1 MKNFLFALRYLRKL
15 RGGTLARVV
24 SLSLGLAVGLLVFSY
39 ANYNLTSDR
48 CFPDR
53 ERIFQLWAHYA
64 DPQHSG
70 YSPQL
75 NAPIAPALAEEVPQ
89 VEAATRLFGP
99 RTSDIVRGDNA
110 FQAKYIYADTM
121 FFDVLGFEPMN
132 GNPKEILLHADQVM
146 LAESFSRTIFGR
158 KDPVGQLVLL
168 NGTDSLTVMGL
179 FRDPN
184 PNQHL
189 GGFNMLCSFEIV
201 KRDLNTSW
209 QGGDSFPSYVK
220 LHEGAS
226 VAEVEAQL
234 PAFFDRHGFT
244 EDMKAWNRS
253 YRFFPITESSRI
265 NTSAG
270 LIAWVL
276 MALAALTLFVASMNY
291 VLISISTLVSRSKTI
306 AMLKVGGARPSDIFR
321 IFCSETA
328 ILTFA
333 SVIVAGFLLWA
344 LQDQV
349 LEITG
354 TPMSELFALK
364 RIWVPL
370 LVILA
375 AFALAALIPSRIFT
389 SVPVTLAFR
398 GATDNRRRWKQVL
411 LVVEIVSCTFT
422 LTLLLLAVLQF
433 DKLRNGDFGFVHGR
447 IVYTRLKTPL
457 PGMAPICDAV
467 AALPEVE
474 AAGASEDLPIWGYS
488 GQPCYDEKSKELLFS
503 CRYTLC
509 NEAYMPAM
517 GMQIAAGRNF
527 VPQSNPF
534 EVIVN
539 ETYVRLRG
547 WTPREAVGRQI
558 IDEDS
563 ADARLYTIVGV
574 VKDFRTVIA
583 TGQVDPIVMHPLNYY
598 TSFPRY
604 TPEIKLRWY
613 LMIRLR
619 EMSPEALAAVQRKIE
634 EYPSDNNHVLTVYD
648 DLLGDTLSEIRS
660 FRNIVFTVSG
670 ITLLIALMGL
680 VGYLGDEMR
689 RRSKEIALRKVNG
702 ASTADVLRLLSR
714 DVLWIAVPSVIVG
727 AAISRWGADLLV
739 SNFVE
744 RVALRWWLFALCGAV
759 VLLIVCAVQLV
770 RTWRIANANP
780 IDMIKT
786 E

>member
-189 GGFNMLCSFEIV
+189 GGFNMLCSFEMV

-209 QGGDSFPSYVK
+209 RGGDSFPSYVK
-220 LHEGAS
+220 LHKGAS

-306 AMLKVGGARPSDIFR
+306 AMLKVGGARSSDIFR

-354 TPMSELFALK
+354 TPMSELFHLK
-364 RIWVPL
+364 
-370 LVILA
+370 
-375 AFALAALIPSRIFT
+375 
-389 SVPVTLAFR
+389 
-398 GATDNRRRWKQVL
+398 
-411 LVVEIVSCTFT
+411 
-422 LTLLLLAVLQF
+422 
-433 DKLRNGDFGFVHGR
+433 
-447 IVYTRLKTPL
+447 
-457 PGMAPICDAV
+457 
-467 AALPEVE
+467 
-474 AAGASEDLPIWGYS
+474 
-488 GQPCYDEKSKELLFS
+488 
-503 CRYTLC
+503 
-509 NEAYMPAM
+509 
-517 GMQIAAGRNF
+517 
-527 VPQSNPF
+527 
-534 EVIVN
+534 
-539 ETYVRLRG
+539 
-547 WTPREAVGRQI
+547 
-558 IDEDS
+558 
-563 ADARLYTIVGV
+563 
-574 VKDFRTVIA
+574 
-583 TGQVDPIVMHPLNYY
+583 
-598 TSFPRY
+598 
-604 TPEIKLRWY
+604 
-613 LMIRLR
+613 
-619 EMSPEALAAVQRKIE
+619 
-634 EYPSDNNHVLTVYD
+634 
-648 DLLGDTLSEIRS
+648 
-660 FRNIVFTVSG
+660 
-670 ITLLIALMGL
+670 
-680 VGYLGDEMR
+680 
-689 RRSKEIALRKVNG
+689 
-702 ASTADVLRLLSR
+702 
-714 DVLWIAVPSVIVG
+714 
-727 AAISRWGADLLV
+727 
-739 SNFVE
+739 
-744 RVALRWWLFALCGAV
+744 
-759 VLLIVCAVQLV
+759 
-770 RTWRIANANP
+770 
-780 IDMIKT
+780 
-786 E
+786 

>member
-15 RGGTLARVV
+15 RGGTVARVV

-375 AFALAALIPSRIFT
+375 AFALAALIPSRIFAG
-389 SVPVTLAFR
+389 S
-398 GATDNRRRWKQVL
+398 ATTAAGGNRRCWWPRSSV
-411 LVVEIVSCTFT
+411 
-422 LTLLLLAVLQF
+422 
-433 DKLRNGDFGFVHGR
+433 
-447 IVYTRLKTPL
+447 
-457 PGMAPICDAV
+457 
-467 AALPEVE
+467 
-474 AAGASEDLPIWGYS
+474 
-488 GQPCYDEKSKELLFS
+488 
-503 CRYTLC
+503 
-509 NEAYMPAM
+509 
-517 GMQIAAGRNF
+517 
-527 VPQSNPF
+527 
-534 EVIVN
+534 
-539 ETYVRLRG
+539 VRLRLRSCYWPCCSSINSATAISG
-547 WTPREAVGRQI
+547 SNMTVSYIHMSKRLWATFLRSATPLLRYPKSTLPELRSRCRFGDIRECPASTKTPRNCFSPAAGCFATRALYLRCGCTL
-558 IDEDS
+558 S
-563 ADARLYTIVGV
+563 AAGTL
-574 VKDFRTVIA
+574 
-583 TGQVDPIVMHPLNYY
+583 
-598 TSFPRY
+598 
-604 TPEIKLRWY
+604 
-613 LMIRLR
+613 RLR
-619 EMSPEALAAVQRKIE
+619 ATPW
-634 EYPSDNNHVLTVYD
+634 
-648 DLLGDTLSEIRS
+648 
-660 FRNIVFTVSG
+660 
-670 ITLLIALMGL
+670 
-680 VGYLGDEMR
+680 
-689 RRSKEIALRKVNG
+689 RRS
-702 ASTADVLRLLSR
+702 
-714 DVLWIAVPSVIVG
+714 
-727 AAISRWGADLLV
+727 
-739 SNFVE
+739 
-744 RVALRWWLFALCGAV
+744 
-759 VLLIVCAVQLV
+759 
-770 RTWRIANANP
+770 
-780 IDMIKT
+780 
-786 E
+786 

>member
-15 RGGTLARVV
+15 RGGTVARVV

-306 AMLKVGGARPSDIFR
+306 AMLKVGGARRSDIFR

-328 ILTFA
+328 VLTLA
-333 SVIVAGFLLWA
+333 SVVVAAFLLWA

-349 LEITG
+349 REITG
-354 TPMSELFALK
+354 TPMAELFALK

-370 LVILA
+370 IVILA
-375 AFALAALIPSRIFT
+375 AFALAALVPARIFT
-389 SVPVTLAFR
+389 SIPVTLAFR

-411 LVVEIVSCTFT
+411 LVVEIISCTFT

-433 DKLRNGDFGFVHGR
+433 DKLRNGDFGFVHDR

-474 AAGASEDLPIWGYS
+474 AAGASEDVPIWGYS

-583 TGQVDPIVMHPLNYY
+583 TGQVDPIVIHPLNYY

-619 EMSPEALAAVQRKIE
+619 EMSPEALATVQRKIE

-744 RVALRWWLFALCGAV
+744 RVALRWWLFALCGSV

>member
-15 RGGTLARVV
+15 RGGTVARVV

-209 QGGDSFPSYVK
+209 RGGDSFPSYVK
-220 LHEGAS
+220 LHKGAS

-375 AFALAALIPSRIFT
+375 AFALAALIPSRIFFG
-389 SVPVTLAFR
+389 SRDIGIPRGQRQPPPVE
-398 GATDNRRRWKQVL
+398 TD
-411 LVVEIVSCTFT
+411 
-422 LTLLLLAVLQF
+422 
-433 DKLRNGDFGFVHGR
+433 
-447 IVYTRLKTPL
+447 
-457 PGMAPICDAV
+457 
-467 AALPEVE
+467 
-474 AAGASEDLPIWGYS
+474 AAGGRDRQLYV
-488 GQPCYDEKSKELLFS
+488 Y
-503 CRYTLC
+503 
-509 NEAYMPAM
+509 AYAP
-517 GMQIAAGRNF
+517 
-527 VPQSNPF
+527 
-534 EVIVN
+534 VI
-539 ETYVRLRG
+539 G
-547 WTPREAVGRQI
+547 
-558 IDEDS
+558 
-563 ADARLYTIVGV
+563 
-574 VKDFRTVIA
+574 
-583 TGQVDPIVMHPLNYY
+583 
-598 TSFPRY
+598 
-604 TPEIKLRWY
+604 
-613 LMIRLR
+613 
-619 EMSPEALAAVQRKIE
+619 
-634 EYPSDNNHVLTVYD
+634 
-648 DLLGDTLSEIRS
+648 
-660 FRNIVFTVSG
+660 
-670 ITLLIALMGL
+670 
-680 VGYLGDEMR
+680 
-689 RRSKEIALRKVNG
+689 
-702 ASTADVLRLLSR
+702 
-714 DVLWIAVPSVIVG
+714 
-727 AAISRWGADLLV
+727 
-739 SNFVE
+739 
-744 RVALRWWLFALCGAV
+744 RVA
-759 VLLIVCAVQLV
+759 V
-770 RTWRIANANP
+770 R
-780 IDMIKT
+780 
-786 E
+786 

>member
-189 GGFNMLCSFEIV
+189 GGFNMLCSFEFV

-276 MALAALTLFVASMNY
+276 MAL
-291 VLISISTLVSRSKTI
+291 
-306 AMLKVGGARPSDIFR
+306 GGPY
-321 IFCSETA
+321 
-328 ILTFA
+328 
-333 SVIVAGFLLWA
+333 
-344 LQDQV
+344 
-349 LEITG
+349 
-354 TPMSELFALK
+354 
-364 RIWVPL
+364 
-370 LVILA
+370 
-375 AFALAALIPSRIFT
+375 
-389 SVPVTLAFR
+389 AFR
-398 GATDNRRRWKQVL
+398 CVDELCADFDFDVGKPLEDHRHAQGRGCPAFGHLPHFLFRDRHTD
-411 LVVEIVSCTFT
+411 
-422 LTLLLLAVLQF
+422 
-433 DKLRNGDFGFVHGR
+433 LRFGHRGR
-447 IVYTRLKTPL
+447 IPVVGPAGSGAGDYRDADVRTLRPEAHL
-457 PGMAPICDAV
+457 GAV
-467 AALPEVE
+467 ARHPCRLCPCRAYPVAYFHFGSRDIGIPRGQRQPPPVE
-474 AAGASEDLPIWGYS
+474 TDAAGGRDRQLYV
-488 GQPCYDEKSKELLFS
+488 Y
-503 CRYTLC
+503 
-509 NEAYMPAM
+509 AYAP
-517 GMQIAAGRNF
+517 
-527 VPQSNPF
+527 
-534 EVIVN
+534 VI
-539 ETYVRLRG
+539 G
-547 WTPREAVGRQI
+547 
-558 IDEDS
+558 
-563 ADARLYTIVGV
+563 
-574 VKDFRTVIA
+574 
-583 TGQVDPIVMHPLNYY
+583 
-598 TSFPRY
+598 
-604 TPEIKLRWY
+604 
-613 LMIRLR
+613 
-619 EMSPEALAAVQRKIE
+619 
-634 EYPSDNNHVLTVYD
+634 
-648 DLLGDTLSEIRS
+648 
-660 FRNIVFTVSG
+660 
-670 ITLLIALMGL
+670 
-680 VGYLGDEMR
+680 
-689 RRSKEIALRKVNG
+689 
-702 ASTADVLRLLSR
+702 
-714 DVLWIAVPSVIVG
+714 
-727 AAISRWGADLLV
+727 
-739 SNFVE
+739 
-744 RVALRWWLFALCGAV
+744 RVA
-759 VLLIVCAVQLV
+759 V
-770 RTWRIANANP
+770 R
-780 IDMIKT
+780 
-786 E
+786 

>member
-1 MKNFLFALRYLRKL
+1 MQI
-15 RGGTLARVV
+15 G
-24 SLSLGLAVGLLVFSY
+24 
-39 ANYNLTSDR
+39 
-48 CFPDR
+48 
-53 ERIFQLWAHYA
+53 
-64 DPQHSG
+64 
-70 YSPQL
+70 
-75 NAPIAPALAEEVPQ
+75 Q
-89 VEAATRLFGP
+89 VEA
-99 RTSDIVRGDNA
+99 
-110 FQAKYIYADTM
+110 QAETFI
-121 FFDVLGFEPMN
+121 
-132 GNPKEILLHADQVM
+132 
-146 LAESFSRTIFGR
+146 
-158 KDPVGQLVLL
+158 
-168 NGTDSLTVMGL
+168 
-179 FRDPN
+179 
-184 PNQHL
+184 
-189 GGFNMLCSFEIV
+189 
-201 KRDLNTSW
+201 
-209 QGGDSFPSYVK
+209 
-220 LHEGAS
+220 
-226 VAEVEAQL
+226 
-234 PAFFDRHGFT
+234 DRHELRGMM
-244 EDMKAWNRS
+244 EEWGMKW
-253 YRFFPITESSRI
+253 YFFPITESSRVD
-265 NTSAG
+265 SSVE
-270 LIAWVL
+270 LISWVL
-276 MALAALTLFVASMNY
+276 MALAALTLFVAAMNY

-306 AMLKVGGARPSDIFR
+306 AMLKVGGARRSDIFR

-328 ILTFA
+328 VLTLA
-333 SVIVAGFLLWA
+333 SVVVAAFLLWA

-349 LEITG
+349 REITG
-354 TPMSELFALK
+354 TPMAELFALK

-370 LVILA
+370 IVILA
-375 AFALAALIPSRIFT
+375 AFALAALVPARIFT
-389 SVPVTLAFR
+389 SIPVTLAFR

-433 DKLRNGDFGFVHGR
+433 DKLRNGDFGFVHDR
-447 IVYTRLKTPL
+447 IVYTRFKTPL

-474 AAGASEDLPIWGYS
+474 AAGASEDVPIWGYS

-598 TSFPRY
+598 TSFSRY
-604 TPEIKLRWY
+604 TPEIKIRWY

-619 EMSPEALAAVQRKIE
+619 EMSPGALAAVQRKIG
-634 EYPSDNNHVLTVYD
+634 EYPSGNNHTLEVYD
-648 DLLGDTLSEIRS
+648 NKLGPILFEIRS

-702 ASTADVLRLLSR
+702 ASTADVLRLLAR
-714 DVLWIAVPSVIVG
+714 DVLWIAVPSVVVG
-727 AAISRWGADLLV
+727 AAVSRWGADLLV

-780 IDMIKT
+780 INMIKT

>member
-1 MKNFLFALRYLRKL
+1 MP
-15 RGGTLARVV
+15 TTTSPPTVV
-24 SLSLGLAVGLLVFSY
+24 S
-39 ANYNLTSDR
+39 
-48 CFPDR
+48 PDR

-121 FFDVLGFEPMN
+121 FFRRAGIRTDERQPQRDPAPCRPGDACGVF
-132 GNPKEILLHADQVM
+132 
-146 LAESFSRTIFGR
+146 FSRTIFGR

-209 QGGDSFPSYVK
+209 RGGDSFPSYVK
-220 LHEGAS
+220 LHKGAS

-328 ILTFA
+328 IMTFA

-398 GATDNRRRWKQVL
+398 GVSDNRRRWKQTL
-411 LVVEIVSCTFT
+411 LVAEIVSCTFT

-433 DKLRNGDFGFVHGR
+433 DKLRNGDFGFEHDR
-447 IVYTRLKTPL
+447 IVYTYVKTPL
-457 PGMAPICDAV
+457 GNISSVCDAV
-467 AALPEVE
+467 ASLPEVD
-474 AAGASEDLPIWGYS
+474 AAGASLEVPLWGYS
-488 GQPCYDEKSKELLFS
+488 GMPCIDENPRNCFS
-503 CRYTLC
+503 
-509 NEAYMPAM
+509 P
-517 GMQIAAGRNF
+517 AAGCFATRALYLRCGCTL
-527 VPQSNPF
+527 SAAG
-534 EVIVN
+534 
-539 ETYVRLRG
+539 TLRLRA
-547 WTPREAVGRQI
+547 TP
-558 IDEDS
+558 
-563 ADARLYTIVGV
+563 
-574 VKDFRTVIA
+574 
-583 TGQVDPIVMHPLNYY
+583 
-598 TSFPRY
+598 
-604 TPEIKLRWY
+604 
-613 LMIRLR
+613 
-619 EMSPEALAAVQRKIE
+619 
-634 EYPSDNNHVLTVYD
+634 
-648 DLLGDTLSEIRS
+648 
-660 FRNIVFTVSG
+660 
-670 ITLLIALMGL
+670 
-680 VGYLGDEMR
+680 
-689 RRSKEIALRKVNG
+689 
-702 ASTADVLRLLSR
+702 
-714 DVLWIAVPSVIVG
+714 
-727 AAISRWGADLLV
+727 
-739 SNFVE
+739 
-744 RVALRWWLFALCGAV
+744 
-759 VLLIVCAVQLV
+759 
-770 RTWRIANANP
+770 
-780 IDMIKT
+780 
-786 E
+786 

>member
-39 ANYNLTSDR
+39 TNYNLTSDR

-389 SVPVTLAFR
+389 SVPVTLAFPR
-398 GATDNRRRWKQVL
+398 GQRQPPPVETD
-411 LVVEIVSCTFT
+411 
-422 LTLLLLAVLQF
+422 
-433 DKLRNGDFGFVHGR
+433 
-447 IVYTRLKTPL
+447 
-457 PGMAPICDAV
+457 
-467 AALPEVE
+467 
-474 AAGASEDLPIWGYS
+474 AAGGRDRQLYV
-488 GQPCYDEKSKELLFS
+488 Y
-503 CRYTLC
+503 
-509 NEAYMPAM
+509 AYAP
-517 GMQIAAGRNF
+517 
-527 VPQSNPF
+527 
-534 EVIVN
+534 VI
-539 ETYVRLRG
+539 G
-547 WTPREAVGRQI
+547 
-558 IDEDS
+558 
-563 ADARLYTIVGV
+563 
-574 VKDFRTVIA
+574 
-583 TGQVDPIVMHPLNYY
+583 
-598 TSFPRY
+598 
-604 TPEIKLRWY
+604 
-613 LMIRLR
+613 
-619 EMSPEALAAVQRKIE
+619 
-634 EYPSDNNHVLTVYD
+634 
-648 DLLGDTLSEIRS
+648 
-660 FRNIVFTVSG
+660 
-670 ITLLIALMGL
+670 
-680 VGYLGDEMR
+680 
-689 RRSKEIALRKVNG
+689 
-702 ASTADVLRLLSR
+702 
-714 DVLWIAVPSVIVG
+714 
-727 AAISRWGADLLV
+727 
-739 SNFVE
+739 
-744 RVALRWWLFALCGAV
+744 RVA
-759 VLLIVCAVQLV
+759 V
-770 RTWRIANANP
+770 R
-780 IDMIKT
+780 
-786 E
+786 

>member
-89 VEAATRLFGP
+89 VEAATRLFGAQ
-99 RTSDIVRGDNA
+99 TSDIVRGDNA

-146 LAESFSRTIFGR
+146 LAESFARTVFGR

-189 GGFNMLCSFEIV
+189 GSFNMLCSFELV

-209 QGGDSFPSYVK
+209 RRFVPELCQTPQGGVRRR
-220 LHEGAS
+220 
-226 VAEVEAQL
+226 
-234 PAFFDRHGFT
+234 DR
-244 EDMKAWNRS
+244 
-253 YRFFPITESSRI
+253 
-265 NTSAG
+265 SA
-270 LIAWVL
+270 A
-276 MALAALTLFVASMNY
+276 
-291 VLISISTLVSRSKTI
+291 
-306 AMLKVGGARPSDIFR
+306 
-321 IFCSETA
+321 
-328 ILTFA
+328 
-333 SVIVAGFLLWA
+333 
-344 LQDQV
+344 
-349 LEITG
+349 
-354 TPMSELFALK
+354 
-364 RIWVPL
+364 
-370 LVILA
+370 
-375 AFALAALIPSRIFT
+375 SRIFRPPRIDRGHE
-389 SVPVTLAFR
+389 SLEPQLPVFPDHGIFAYKYFCRLDRLGVNGAGGPYAFR
-398 GATDNRRRWKQVL
+398 CGDELCADFDFDVSQPLEDHRHAQSRGCPAFGHLPHFLFRNRRTDLRFGRRGRIP
-411 LVVEIVSCTFT
+411 VVGLAGTGAGDYRDADVRTLRPEAYLGAVARHPRRICPRSAYPFAYFHLGSRDIGVPRGQRQPPPVETDAAGGRDRQCTFT

-433 DKLRNGDFGFVHGR
+433 DKLRNGDFGFEHDR
-447 IVYTRLKTPL
+447 IVYTYVKTPL
-457 PGMAPICDAV
+457 GNISSVCDAV
-467 AALPEVE
+467 ASLPEVD
-474 AAGASEDLPIWGYS
+474 AAGASLEVPLWGYS
-488 GQPCYDEKSKELLFS
+488 GMPCIDENSKELLFS
-503 CRYTLC
+503 CRWLLC
-509 NEAYMPAM
+509 NEGFIPAM
-517 GMQIAAGRNF
+517 RMHLVGGRNF
-527 VPQSNPF
+527 TPSSNPL
-534 EVIVN
+534 EAIVN
-539 ETYVRLRG
+539 ETYVRMRG
-547 WTPREAVGRQI
+547 WTPEQALGHQI
-558 IDEDS
+558 TDDS
-563 ADARLYTIVGV
+563 SPGAPLYTIVGV
-574 VKDFRTVIA
+574 VKDFRTVVA
-583 TGQVDPIVMHPLNYY
+583 TGEVEPIVFHPFSYFQKFGATDDYMLDY
-598 TSFPRY
+598 F
-604 TPEIKLRWY
+604 

-619 EMSPEALAAVQRKIE
+619 GMSPESLEAVQRKIG
-634 EYPSDNNHVLTVYD
+634 EYPSGNNHTLEVYD
-648 DLLGDTLSEIRS
+648 NKLGPILFEIRS

-702 ASTADVLRLLSR
+702 ASTADVLRLLAR
-714 DVLWIAVPSVIVG
+714 DVLWIAVPSVVVG
-727 AAISRWGADLLV
+727 AAVSRWGADLLV

-759 VLLIVCAVQLV
+759 VLLIVCTVQLV

-780 IDMIKT
+780 INMIKT

>member
-189 GGFNMLCSFEIV
+189 GGFNMLCSFEMV

-209 QGGDSFPSYVK
+209 RGGDSFPSYVK
-220 LHEGAS
+220 LHKGAS

-306 AMLKVGGARPSDIFR
+306 SMLKVGGARSSDIFR

-398 GATDNRRRWKQVL
+398 GVSDNRRRWKQVL

-433 DKLRNGDFGFVHGR
+433 DKLRNGDFGFVHDR

-474 AAGASEDLPIWGYS
+474 AAGASEDVPIWGYS

-583 TGQVDPIVMHPLNYY
+583 TGQVDPIVIHPLNYY

-619 EMSPEALAAVQRKIE
+619 EMSPEALATVQRKIE

>member
-209 QGGDSFPSYVK
+209 RGGDSFPSYVK
-220 LHEGAS
+220 LHKGAS

-375 AFALAALIPSRIFT
+375 AFAPCRAYPVAYFHFGSRDIGIPRGQRQPP
-389 SVPVTLAFR
+389 PVE
-398 GATDNRRRWKQVL
+398 TD
-411 LVVEIVSCTFT
+411 
-422 LTLLLLAVLQF
+422 
-433 DKLRNGDFGFVHGR
+433 
-447 IVYTRLKTPL
+447 
-457 PGMAPICDAV
+457 
-467 AALPEVE
+467 
-474 AAGASEDLPIWGYS
+474 AAGGRDRQLYV
-488 GQPCYDEKSKELLFS
+488 Y
-503 CRYTLC
+503 
-509 NEAYMPAM
+509 AYAP
-517 GMQIAAGRNF
+517 
-527 VPQSNPF
+527 
-534 EVIVN
+534 VI
-539 ETYVRLRG
+539 G
-547 WTPREAVGRQI
+547 
-558 IDEDS
+558 
-563 ADARLYTIVGV
+563 
-574 VKDFRTVIA
+574 
-583 TGQVDPIVMHPLNYY
+583 
-598 TSFPRY
+598 
-604 TPEIKLRWY
+604 
-613 LMIRLR
+613 
-619 EMSPEALAAVQRKIE
+619 
-634 EYPSDNNHVLTVYD
+634 
-648 DLLGDTLSEIRS
+648 
-660 FRNIVFTVSG
+660 
-670 ITLLIALMGL
+670 
-680 VGYLGDEMR
+680 
-689 RRSKEIALRKVNG
+689 
-702 ASTADVLRLLSR
+702 
-714 DVLWIAVPSVIVG
+714 
-727 AAISRWGADLLV
+727 
-739 SNFVE
+739 
-744 RVALRWWLFALCGAV
+744 RVA
-759 VLLIVCAVQLV
+759 V
-770 RTWRIANANP
+770 R
-780 IDMIKT
+780 
-786 E
+786 

>member
-15 RGGTLARVV
+15 RGGTVARVV

-370 LVILA
+370 IVILA
-375 AFALAALIPSRIFT
+375 AFALAALVPARIFT
-389 SVPVTLAFR
+389 SIPVTLAFR

-433 DKLRNGDFGFVHGR
+433 DKLRNGDFGFVHDR

-474 AAGASEDLPIWGYS
+474 AAGASEDVPIWGYS

-670 ITLLIALMGL
+670 ITLLIVLMGL

-702 ASTADVLRLLSR
+702 ASTADVLRLLAR

-727 AAISRWGADLLV
+727 AAVSRWGADLLV
-739 SNFVE
+739 SNFVG

>member
-15 RGGTLARVV
+15 RGGTVARVV

-276 MALAALTLFVASMNY
+276 MALAALTLFDELCADFDFD
-291 VLISISTLVSRSKTI
+291 
-306 AMLKVGGARPSDIFR
+306 VGKPLEDHRHAQGRGCPAFGHLPH
-321 IFCSETA
+321 
-328 ILTFA
+328 
-333 SVIVAGFLLWA
+333 FL
-344 LQDQV
+344 
-349 LEITG
+349 
-354 TPMSELFALK
+354 F
-364 RIWVPL
+364 
-370 LVILA
+370 
-375 AFALAALIPSRIFT
+375 
-389 SVPVTLAFR
+389 
-398 GATDNRRRWKQVL
+398 
-411 LVVEIVSCTFT
+411 
-422 LTLLLLAVLQF
+422 
-433 DKLRNGDFGFVHGR
+433 
-447 IVYTRLKTPL
+447 
-457 PGMAPICDAV
+457 
-467 AALPEVE
+467 
-474 AAGASEDLPIWGYS
+474 
-488 GQPCYDEKSKELLFS
+488 
-503 CRYTLC
+503 
-509 NEAYMPAM
+509 
-517 GMQIAAGRNF
+517 
-527 VPQSNPF
+527 
-534 EVIVN
+534 
-539 ETYVRLRG
+539 
-547 WTPREAVGRQI
+547 
-558 IDEDS
+558 
-563 ADARLYTIVGV
+563 
-574 VKDFRTVIA
+574 
-583 TGQVDPIVMHPLNYY
+583 
-598 TSFPRY
+598 
-604 TPEIKLRWY
+604 
-613 LMIRLR
+613 
-619 EMSPEALAAVQRKIE
+619 
-634 EYPSDNNHVLTVYD
+634 
-648 DLLGDTLSEIRS
+648 
-660 FRNIVFTVSG
+660 
-670 ITLLIALMGL
+670 
-680 VGYLGDEMR
+680 
-689 RRSKEIALRKVNG
+689 
-702 ASTADVLRLLSR
+702 
-714 DVLWIAVPSVIVG
+714 
-727 AAISRWGADLLV
+727 
-739 SNFVE
+739 
-744 RVALRWWLFALCGAV
+744 
-759 VLLIVCAVQLV
+759 
-770 RTWRIANANP
+770 
-780 IDMIKT
+780 
-786 E
+786 